1 MGRLD
6 TPPHAQRS
14 PCNQSTPG
22 GVLAQ
27 VHVAD
32 CHKHHWDF
40 LVFHSFWNFFIIQG
54 GEALVNIVCIGGAIM
69 FPIFEANDTID
80 KMAELRG
87 RVGTQMMLWERCL
100 FSARTALQLI
110 TELQQLVCQFTS
122 PHPPLSHTCARG
134 ARGPAPRASQ
144 APGVPASLTAYAAHC
159 TAPAAR

>member
-1 MGRLD
+1 
-6 TPPHAQRS
+6 
-14 PCNQSTPG
+14 
-22 GVLAQ
+22 VLAQ

-122 PHPPLSHTCARG
+122 
-134 ARGPAPRASQ
+134 
-144 APGVPASLTAYAAHC
+144 LTAYAAHC